1 MKNMFETKP
10 LKSLEVKYCDM
21 LYALK
26 HAVKVS
32 EDLHQDYEY
41 CREWQEALDLM
52 RKTIKECE

>member
-1 MKNMFETKP
+1 MLGNFCKTCK
-10 LKSLEVKYCDM
+10 LEEQNTQ
-21 LYALK
+21 LLQALK
-26 HAVKVS
+26 YAVKVS